1 MLTRDTD
8 WRQGDLLAQEATAK
22 LTALNGAVDEKHRV
36 VVITHDCDLPH
47 DGETSVEVIVADVVT
62 GANPQFTCAKN
73 PRKLH
78 LGYEIAGGQSIVVEL
93 RHAERRAVP
102 KGEFEKYAAR
112 DGSASLAVDAKRALK
127 QWLAARYGRPA
138 FPNAFE
144 DRLRKSVD
152 KKNTVER
159 RIGKILEPEAKYLIG
174 LFFDLGE
181 QRRVEVSTGE
191 PYALSIFVVYDA
203 IEGGTRARQSAEKVA
218 SQLHEL
224 FEQAYGKPDAA
235 TEIALDA
242 CAALADTSIT
252 LADLRRVDQWRLEY
266 ISLEDNDHGDLLSV
280 GMICPGLVATLSA
293 IKIIVAPGCHGQ

>member
-8 WRQGDLLAQEATAK
+8 WRQGDLLTQDAAAE
-22 LTALNGAVDEKHRV
+22 LTALNGAVGERHRV

-47 DGETSVEVIVADVVT
+47 DGETSVEVIVADVVSA
-62 GANPQFTCAKN
+62 ANPQFSYAKN

-78 LGYEIAGGQSIVVEL
+78 LGYEIAGGQSIVIEL

-102 KGEFEKYAAR
+102 KEEFEKHAAR
-112 DGSASLAVDAKRALK
+112 DGNASLLVDAKRALK

-144 DRLRKSVD
+144 DRLRKSVG

-159 RIGKILEPEAKYLIG
+159 RIGKILEPEAKHLVG

-181 QRRVEVSTGE
+181 QRSAEAPAGE
-191 PYALSIFVVYDA
+191 PYALSISVVYDA
-203 IEGGTRARQSAEKVA
+203 TEGGTQARQSAEKVA
-218 SQLHEL
+218 GQLREL
-224 FEQAYGKPDAA
+224 FEQAYGQPDAA
-235 TEIALDA
+235 TEIGLDA
-242 CAALADTSIT
+242 CEAIADTSIT

-266 ISLEDNDHGDLLSV
+266 ISLGDDNHGDFLPV
-280 GMICPGLVATLSA
+280 GETPT
-293 IKIIVAPGCHGQ
+293 